1 MTNFFFWGVWTIVAS
16 FGFRYSFNEL
26 LSLFNLTHKISLE
39 DLKRA
44 KKKVLMSHPDK
55 SQLSPKYFLF
65 YKKAFD
71 IIVQFYETQN
81 KQNQEITEETTN
93 YSPLDTN
100 SWNKS
105 TTKQIGK
112 VIGDMDKDKFQEKF
126 NQLFEKNMQKEFKP
140 NVNEW
145 FSNNVPLY
153 QLDENAGKNMGKAL
167 EQIKQQSTSLNIY
180 RGVQSLSSASN
191 TGNLYEDDQDAN
203 EYVTSDPFSKLKYDD
218 LRKVHKDQTV
228 FAVSESDFD
237 KVEKYGSVDHLN
249 RARGNQILTPL
260 DKMDAQRMLDS
271 QESKMKEHIM
281 KKEHLAKLET
291 MKYQEKNKIIMS
303 TFLQLT

>member
-1 MTNFFFWGVWTIVAS
+1 MNDHNLDIHM
-16 FGFRYSFNEL
+16 YSFNEI
-26 LSLFNLTHKISLE
+26 LSLFDLTHKISLE

-126 NQLFEKNMQKEFKP
+126 NQLFEN
-140 NVNEW
+140 
-145 FSNNVPLY
+145 
-153 QLDENAGKNMGKAL
+153 
-167 EQIKQQSTSLNIY
+167 KQFA
-180 RGVQSLSSASN
+180 SSKCA
-191 TGNLYEDDQDAN
+191 
-203 EYVTSDPFSKLKYDD
+203 
-218 LRKVHKDQTV
+218 
-228 FAVSESDFD
+228 
-237 KVEKYGSVDHLN
+237 
-249 RARGNQILTPL
+249 
-260 DKMDAQRMLDS
+260 
-271 QESKMKEHIM
+271 
-281 KKEHLAKLET
+281 
-291 MKYQEKNKIIMS
+291 
-303 TFLQLT
+303 

>member
-1 MTNFFFWGVWTIVAS
+1 MNDHNLDIHM
-16 FGFRYSFNEL
+16 YSFNEI
-26 LSLFNLTHKISLE
+26 LSLFDLTHKISLE

-145 FSNNVPLY
+145 FSNDIPLY

-237 KVEKYGSVDHLN
+237 KIQTYSSVEQLN
-249 RARGNQILTPL
+249 RARGQQLIPL
-260 DKMDAQRMLDS
+260 EKDEAQKMID
-271 QESKMKEHIM
+271 
-281 KKEHLAKLET
+281 
-291 MKYQEKNKIIMS
+291 
-303 TFLQLT
+303 LQ

>member
-1 MTNFFFWGVWTIVAS
+1 MTNHNLNIHMYTFDEILT
-16 FGFRYSFNEL
+16 
-26 LSLFNLTHKISLE
+26 LFDLTAKISME

-44 KKKVLMSHPDK
+44 KKKVLMMHPDK
-55 SQLSPKYFLF
+55 SHLGSEYFLF
-65 YKKAFD
+65 YKKAFEL
-71 IIVQFYETQN
+71 VVEFYDNQN

-93 YSPLDTN
+93 YSALDTN

-105 TTKQIGK
+105 TTKQINK
-112 VIGDMDKDKFQEKF
+112 AIGEMPKEQFREKF
-126 NQLFEKNMQKEFKP
+126 NQLFEKNMQKEIKP
-140 NVNEW
+140 DVNDW
-145 FSNNVPLY
+145 FSNNDPLY
-153 QLDENAGKNMGKAL
+153 QIDENAGKNMDKNMNRSMI
-167 EQIKQQSTSLNIY
+167 QIKQQSNSINAY
-180 RGVQSLSSASN
+180 RGVQTLSSSSRS
-191 TGNLYEDDQDAN
+191 GNLYDDDQDSG
-203 EYVTSDPFSKLKYDD
+203 EYVSCDPFSKLKYDD

-303 TFLQLT
+303 TFLQLER

>member
-1 MTNFFFWGVWTIVAS
+1 MNDHNLDIHM
-16 FGFRYSFNEL
+16 YSFNEI
-26 LSLFNLTHKISLE
+26 LSLFDLTHKISLE

-145 FSNNVPLY
+145 FSNDIPLY

-167 EQIKQQSTSLNIY
+167 EQIKQQSTSLNVY

-237 KVEKYGSVDHLN
+237 KIQTYGSVEQLN
-249 RARGNQILTPL
+249 RARGQQLIPL
-260 DKMDAQRMLDS
+260 EKGEAQKMMDF
-271 QESKMKEHIM
+271 QESNMKAQIM
-281 KKEHLAKLET
+281 KKEYLAKLET
-291 MKYQEKNKIIMS
+291 MKYEEKNKSVLS
-303 TFLQLT
+303 TFLYLQ

>member
-1 MTNFFFWGVWTIVAS
+1 MNDHNLDIHM
-16 FGFRYSFNEL
+16 YSFNEL

-237 KVEKYGSVDHLN
+237 KIQTYGSVEQLN
-249 RARGNQILTPL
+249 RARGQQLIPL
-260 DKMDAQRMLDS
+260 EKDEAQKMIDL
-271 QESKMKEHIM
+271 QESNMKAQIM
-281 KKEHLAKLET
+281 KKEYLAKLET
-291 MKYQEKNKIIMS
+291 MKYEEKNKSVLS
-303 TFLQLT
+303 TFLYLQ